1 MPPRPD
7 RATILYRF
15 ARTVPEANAPLCEEC
30 ELGGSVTAVFTPGS
44 SVVASWL
51 ETARPQDGQKRTSSR
66 DTAPQLEQTAMRW
79 IVTGWSSDP
88 ENGLCGHFLARQ
100 GTEGSLTET
109 LPSTKTQLFLSTCAP
124 WSGFFSKLSSLVS
137 IYFLRNLIP
146 PSLRQTSSPQIGVLP
161 LCVRQKSVFGFAPSP

>member
-1 MPPRPD
+1 
-7 RATILYRF
+7 
-15 ARTVPEANAPLCEEC
+15 
-30 ELGGSVTAVFTPGS
+30 
-44 SVVASWL
+44 
-51 ETARPQDGQKRTSSR
+51 
-66 DTAPQLEQTAMRW
+66 MRW

-137 IYFLRNLIP
+137 DLLPQKPNSAFASANFVTANWSS
-146 PSLRQTSSPQIGVLP
+146 SLVCAAEI
-161 LCVRQKSVFGFAPSP
+161 CVRIRAFPIGTTGYENAMT